1 MIQNPIKEMLCLL
14 FPAVNEIIGNVS
26 PTSNRILRRL
36 SGAIETARLG
46 AQCQDGMTKALLEIQ
61 ATLVNDGWL
70 TGVPTHLSRLSG
82 IIL

>member
-1 MIQNPIKEMLCLL
+1 MIQNPIKEMLCLF
-14 FPAVNEIIGNVS
+14 FPAVNEILWNVL
-26 PTSNRILRRL
+26 PTSNRILRWL

-46 AQCQDGMTKALLEIQ
+46 AQGQDGMSKVLLEIQ
-61 ATLVNDGWL
+61 ATLVNDGSL